1 MPRKKSGVSLILFF
15 NSFLLFC
22 LIAVPCLPATIVV
35 NTTADDNTVNG
46 NCTLREA
53 IRSVNLSLAV
63 DGCTAGDAVN
73 DIIDLTGMS
82 GNITLGSVLPD
93 ITKNVSIIGPG
104 YTYLT
109 VNANGTGRVFTINSS
124 GSNKTVTISGLTIT
138 GGNDVNSGGAI
149 FVSAGDTLNLSS
161 SVISYSHA
169 PNGGGIFNA
178 GDVVMNGCSIE
189 NNSAQQ
195 YGGGIYTQ
203 TGAMTIVNSSIQAN
217 AAVGF
222 YGGGMFIRDGV
233 VNFDNSVIGANTA
246 PWGGGLSMAQ
256 GTTTILRSVLANNT
270 ASNGCGGG
278 IYTQDGTLTVSN
290 SNITMNTAGTPDSGW
305 SGGGIFA
312 NMNFT
317 LTDSIVYGNQAGG
330 GAGLTVQGNGV
341 IVNSTISG
349 NTSTFGFFFG
359 AGIQNTACDSCTIT
373 ITNSTIANNTGIGL
387 TNERYATLKNVI
399 LANNSSGNCSGTITS
414 QGHNLD
420 SGSTCGLSNAGDLS
434 STDPLLGPLEGGTH
448 ALLPGSPAIDAG
460 DSIGC
465 PTADQRGISRP
476 QDGNGDGSSVCDI
489 GAFERLPFD
498 LTVSEGTIGTLIT
511 LTGADFGAKK
521 GKILVGGETA
531 KIVKDGWTRN
541 SVTCEIRKPLTPGMI
556 YDVTVQRKEPRG
568 VIPITSIGVFTML
581 APEIISVEPDSGST
595 PDEILIRG
603 NYFGSKKG
611 KIYLENPVSKEQKSC
626 KVKEWSM
633 YDLVNGDS
641 RIWFVVPKVSSKFPA
656 GEYLLKVSNKVG
668 TTTASTNLTV
678 EP

>member
-15 NSFLLFC
+15 SSFLLFC

-53 IRSVNLSLAV
+53 ILSVNLNLAV

-104 YTYLT
+104 HTYLT

-124 GSNKTVTISGLTIT
+124 GSNKTVTIPGLTIT

-149 FVSAGDTLNLSS
+149 FISAGDTLNLSS
-161 SVISYSHA
+161 SVISYSNA

-203 TGAMTIVNSSIQAN
+203 TGTMTIVNSSIQPNTA
-217 AAVGF
+217 GG
-222 YGGGMFIRDGV
+222 YGGGIFIWNGV
-233 VNFDNSVIGANTA
+233 VNFDNSVIASSTA
-246 PWGGGLSMAQ
+246 SWGGGLSMAQ
-256 GTTTILRSVLANNT
+256 GTTTIARSVIANNT

-290 SNITMNTAGTPDSGW
+290 SNITMNTSGTPGSGW
-305 SGGGIFA
+305 SGGGVFA

-317 LTDSIVYGNQAGG
+317 LTDSTVYGNQAGG
-330 GAGLTVQGNGV
+330 GAGVTVQGNAV
-341 IVNSTISG
+341 VVNSTFSG
-349 NTSTFGFFFG
+349 NTSING
-359 AGIQNTACDSCTIT
+359 ATIFNTACDSCTIT

-387 TNERYATLKNVI
+387 TNDRYATLKNVI
-399 LANNSSGNCSGTITS
+399 LANNSSGNCSGAITS

-420 SGSTCGLSNAGDLS
+420 SGSTCGLSNPGDLS
-434 STDPLLGPLEGGTH
+434 NTDPLLGPLDGSGTH

-460 DSIGC
+460 DSVGC
-465 PTADQRGISRP
+465 PAKDQRGISRP
-476 QDGNGDGSSVCDI
+476 QDGNGDGSSACDI

-541 SVTCEIRKPLTPGMI
+541 SVTCEIKKPLTPGI
-556 YDVTVQRKEPRG
+556 AYDVIEQRKEPKG
-568 VIPITSIGVFTML
+568 VTPITSIGVFTML

-603 NYFGSKKG
+603 NYFGTKKG
-611 KIYLENPVSKEQKSC
+611 KIYLENLVSKEQKSC

-641 RIWFVVPKVSSKFPA
+641 RIRFVVPKVSSKFPA

-668 TTTASTNLTV
+668 TTTASSNFTV

>member
-73 DIIDLTGMS
+73 DIINLTGMS

-93 ITKNVSIIGPG
+93 ITKNVSIVGPG

-203 TGAMTIVNSSIQAN
+203 TGAMTIVNSSIQPNTA
-217 AAVGF
+217 GG
-222 YGGGMFIRDGV
+222 YGGGIFIWNGV
-233 VNFDNSVIGANTA
+233 VNFDNSVIACKHRTLGWWSEHGARNNHNCHDRYS
-246 PWGGGLSMAQ
+246 PS
-256 GTTTILRSVLANNT
+256 NT

-290 SNITMNTAGTPDSGW
+290 SNITMNTAGAPDSGW

-349 NTSTFGFFFG
+349 NTSTFGFLFG
-359 AGIQNTACDSCTIT
+359 AGIQNTACDFCTIT

-420 SGSTCGLSNAGDLS
+420 NGSTCGLSNTGDLS
-434 STDPLLGPLEGGTH
+434 NTDPLLGPLEGGTH

-460 DSIGC
+460 DSVGC
-465 PTADQRGISRP
+465 PATDQRGISRP
-476 QDGNGDGSSVCDI
+476 QDGNGDGSSACDI

-498 LTVSEGTIGTLIT
+498 LSVSEGTIGTLIT

-521 GKILVGGETA
+521 GKVFVGGEAA
-531 KIVKDGWTRN
+531 KIVKDGWTRD
-541 SVTCEIRKPLTPGMI
+541 SVMCEIRKPLTPGI
-556 YDVTVQRKEPRG
+556 TYDVIVQRKEPKG
-568 VIPITSIGVFTML
+568 VAPITLSKAFTIM
-581 APEIISVEPDSGST
+581 APEITSVLPDFGTEETVIEISGNFFST
-595 PDEILIRG
+595 
-603 NYFGSKKG
+603 KKG
-611 KIYLENPVSKEQKSC
+611 KVYLGEKKC
-626 KVKEWSM
+626 KVLSWSM
-633 YDLVNGDS
+633 DK
-641 RIWFVVPKVSSKFPA
+641 ITFVVPKKMAPGPYDVT
-656 GEYLLKVSNKVG
+656 VTNKVG
-668 TTTASTNLTV
+668 SVTLTDGFV
-678 EP
+678 IP

>member
-1 MPRKKSGVSLILFF
+1 MPRKKSSVSLILFF
-15 NSFLLFC
+15 SSFLLFC
-22 LIAVPCLPATIVV
+22 LIAVPCLPAIIVV

-53 IRSVNLSLAV
+53 IRSVNLKLAV
-63 DGCTAGDAVN
+63 DNCTAGDDVN
-73 DIIDLTGMS
+73 DIIDMTTIS
-82 GNITLGSVLPD
+82 GTITLGSVLPD
-93 ITKNVSIIGPG
+93 ITKNVSIVGPG
-104 YTYLT
+104 FTDLT
-109 VNANGTGRVFTINSS
+109 VDANGVGRIFTINSS
-124 GSNKTVTISGLTIT
+124 GSNKTVSISGLTIT
-138 GGNDVNSGGAI
+138 DGNDVNSGGAI
-149 FVSAGDTLNLSS
+149 LVSAGDTLNLSS
-161 SVISYSHA
+161 SVISYSNA

-178 GDVVMNGCSIE
+178 GDVVMNGCFIE

-203 TGAMTIVNSSIQAN
+203 TGTMTIVNSSIQPNTA
-217 AAVGF
+217 GG
-222 YGGGMFIRDGV
+222 YGGGIFISNGV

-256 GTTTILRSVLANNT
+256 GTTTIVRSVLANNT

-278 IYTQDGTLTVSN
+278 IYTQNGTLTVSH
-290 SNITMNTAGTPDSGW
+290 SNITMNTAGAPGSGW

-373 ITNSTIANNTGIGL
+373 ITNSTISNNTGIGL

-399 LANNSSGNCSGTITS
+399 LANNSSGNCTGTITS

-420 SGSTCGLSNAGDLS
+420 SGSTCGLSNTGDLS
-434 STDPLLGPLEGGTH
+434 SADPLLGPLEGGTH
-448 ALLPGSPAIDAG
+448 ALLPGSPAIDTG
-460 DSIGC
+460 DSVGC
-465 PTADQRGISRP
+465 PATDQRGISRP
-476 QDGNGDGSSVCDI
+476 QDGNGDGNSTCDI
-489 GAFERLPFD
+489 GAYERLPFD
-498 LTVSEGTIGTLIT
+498 LSVSEGTIGTQVT
-511 LTGADFGAKK
+511 LTGTDFGTKK
-521 GKILVGGETA
+521 GKVLVGGEAA
-531 KIVKDGWTRN
+531 KIVKDGWTPD
-541 SVTCEIRKPLTPGMI
+541 SVTYEVKKPLTPGI
-556 YDVTVQRKEPRG
+556 INDVTLQRKEPKG

-581 APEIISVEPDSGST
+581 APEIISVEPDSGSA

-603 NYFGSKKG
+603 NYFGTKKG

-641 RIWFVVPKVSSKFPA
+641 RIRFVVPKVSSKFPA

-668 TTTASTNLTV
+668 TTTASSNFTV

>member
-104 YTYLT
+104 YTYFT

-124 GSNKTVTISGLTIT
+124 GSNKTVTISDLTIT

-217 AAVGF
+217 TAVGF

-256 GTTTILRSVLANNT
+256 GTTTILRSVLANNM

-278 IYTQDGTLTVSN
+278 IYTQNGTLTVSN
-290 SNITMNTAGTPDSGW
+290 SNIAMNTAGTPGSGW

-359 AGIQNTACDSCTIT
+359 AGIQNTACNSCTIT

-633 YDLVNGDS
+633 YDLVNGDG

-668 TTTASTNLTV
+668 TTTASNNLTV

>member
-15 NSFLLFC
+15 SSFLLFC
-22 LIAVPCLPATIVV
+22 LIAAPCLPATIVV

-53 IRSVNLSLAV
+53 MRSVNLKLTV
-63 DGCTAGDAVN
+63 DNCTAGDDVN
-73 DIIDLTGMS
+73 DVIDLTTISGM
-82 GNITLGSVLPD
+82 ITLGSVLPD

-104 YTYLT
+104 FTDLT
-109 VNANGTGRVFTINSS
+109 VDANGVGRIFTINSS
-124 GSNKTVTISGLTIT
+124 GSNKTVSISGLTIT

-149 FVSAGDTLNLSS
+149 LVSAGDTLNLSS

-169 PNGGGIFNA
+169 PNGGGIFNS
-178 GDVVMNGCSIE
+178 GNVVMNGCSI
-189 NNSAQQ
+189 NYNSAQQ

-203 TGAMTIVNSSIQAN
+203 TGTMTIVNSSIQPNTA
-217 AAVGF
+217 GG
-222 YGGGMFIRDGV
+222 YGGGIFIWNGT
-233 VNFDNSVIGANTA
+233 VNFDNSVIASSTA
-246 PWGGGLSMAQ
+246 SWGGGLSMAQ
-256 GTTTILRSVLANNT
+256 GTTTITRSVIANNT

-278 IYTQDGTLTVSN
+278 IYTQDGTLTVSH
-290 SNITMNTAGTPDSGW
+290 SNITMNTAGTPGSGW

-317 LTDSIVYGNQAGG
+317 LTDSIVHGNQAGG

-387 TNERYATLKNVI
+387 TNDRYATLKNVI
-399 LANNSSGNCSGTITS
+399 LASNSSGNCSGTITS

-420 SGSTCGLSNAGDLS
+420 SGSTCGLSNPGDLS
-434 STDPLLGPLEGGTH
+434 NTDPLLGPLDGGTH
-448 ALLPGSPAIDAG
+448 ALLLGSPAIDAG
-460 DSIGC
+460 DSVGC
-465 PTADQRGISRP
+465 PATDQRGISRP
-476 QDGNGDGSSVCDI
+476 QDGNGDGSYTCDI

-498 LTVSEGTIGTLIT
+498 LSVTEGTIGTLIT

-521 GKILVGGETA
+521 GKVLVGGEAA
-531 KIVKDGWTRN
+531 KIMKDGWTRD
-541 SVTCEIRKPLTPGMI
+541 SVTCEIRKPLTPGI
-556 YDVTVQRKEPRG
+556 TYDVIVQRKEPKG
-568 VIPITSIGVFTML
+568 VIPITSIGLFTML
-581 APEIISVEPDSGST
+581 APEIISFEPDSGST
-595 PDEILIRG
+595 PEEILIRG
-603 NYFGSKKG
+603 NYFGTKKG

-641 RIWFVVPKVSSKFPA
+641 RIRFVVPKVSSKFPA

-668 TTTASTNLTV
+668 TTTASSNFTV